1 MVNEHWADL
10 IFDLLHQEAGAEE
23 KDREDFCLYLTKDG
37 DYKEFR
43 FCGDLGLGGKFYLT
57 RHEWRVNFY
66 KEDSNARR
74 EALKIKVNDALKEMR
89 ETWLKG

>member
-1 MVNEHWADL
+1 MLDEQWANL
-10 IFDLLHQEAGAEE
+10 VFDLLRQEVGAEE
-23 KDREDFCLYLTKDG
+23 KDREDFLSYLAKSS

-57 RHEWRVNFY
+57 RHDWRVNFY

-74 EALKIKVNDALKEMR
+74 EALKVKVNALLAEMR

>member
-1 MVNEHWADL
+1 MLDEQWTNLV
-10 IFDLLHQEAGAEE
+10 FDLLRQEVGAEE
-23 KDREDFCLYLTKDG
+23 KDREDFLNYLAKEG

-57 RHEWRVNFY
+57 RHDWRVNFY

-74 EALKIKVNDALKEMR
+74 EALKVKVNTLLSEMR